1 MDYNK
6 KLLISFLLPNAGV
19 GGGVR
24 AIVEFG
30 NQLLNRGHQ
39 VRIFYRT
46 DNFSLRQIMQTA
58 YLKFR
63 YGNHDWLAGF
73 QGESQP
79 YDTLKVL
86 DFSQDEIIL
95 SMCARTT
102 LDAHELP
109 EEHGIKVLHC
119 HGAELE
125 NWEQMSQAWKL
136 PKYIL
141 VVSSHLIDMFKEV
154 AGKDVL
160 GIVPDGVD
168 MDQYYPAFNET
179 ERRGVGA
186 ALRWRPSK
194 APEMTISVINELKAR
209 IPQVSIYSYGSGR
222 RPDAYGVD
230 TYLRLPSVTKAREI
244 YSKSI
249 IWLLTSKNEGF
260 GMPVLE
266 AMACGCIV
274 ISTKCGGPEDVIQ
287 DGVNGFIVPVDDVD
301 AMVLSVMCL
310 LKDTEL
316 RKKMQIA
323 AYDTARNYT
332 WHKAALQLEE
342 FLFEIY
348 ESHDESISLNKVNN
362 HD

>member
-1 MDYNK
+1 MKYGNK
-6 KLLISFLLPNAGV
+6 KLLISFLLPNSGV

-46 DNFSLRQIMQTA
+46 DNFSLRRILQAA

-63 YGNHDWLAGF
+63 YGNHDWLSGF
-73 QGESQP
+73 QGESQS

-86 DFSQDEIIL
+86 DFAQDEIIL

-136 PKYIL
+136 PKYVL
-141 VVSSHLIDMFKEV
+141 VVSSHLVDMFREV
-154 AGKDVL
+154 ACKDVL
-160 GIVPDGVD
+160 GVVPDGVD
-168 MDQYYPAFNET
+168 TDLYYPEFE
-179 ERRGVGA
+179 EVKRDGIGA
-186 ALRWRPSK
+186 ALRWGATK
-194 APEMTISVINELKAR
+194 GPEMTIAVMEWIKSHASQVAR
-209 IPQVSIYSYGSGR
+209 YSYGSGR
-222 RPDAYGVD
+222 RPGAYSVD
-230 TYLRLPSVTKAREI
+230 TYWRLPSVTKAREL

-249 IWLLTSKNEGF
+249 AWLLTSNKEGF

-266 AMACGCIV
+266 AMACGCVV
-274 ISTKCGGPEDVIQ
+274 ISTRCGGPEDIIE
-287 DGVNGFIVPVDDVD
+287 DGVNGFIVPVGDVD
-301 AMVLSVMCL
+301 AMVEKVGYLLNNPDKRAQMQVAAQKTASCYSWSVAA
-310 LKDTEL
+310 
-316 RKKMQIA
+316 RK
-323 AYDTARNYT
+323 
-332 WHKAALQLEE
+332 LEE
-342 FLFEIY
+342 FLYQVY
-348 ESHDESISLNKVNN
+348 ESEMLNNEL
-362 HD
+362 